1 MKYRCI
7 AFDIDGTLLDS
18 ASADATGLQVALRQ
32 ELGRVEPYNALL
44 STFGMP
50 GREILAAL
58 DVAPVNIERVMRVWQ
73 AEKRARA
80 GWMCIF
86 PGIETTLDG
95 LRARRD
101 ARHRH
106 LQAPGDLR
114 AGLFALW
121 AGRVFRHPHYLR
133 RHRPAQAAPGAAA

>member
-58 DVAPVNIERVMRVWQ
+58 DVSPVDIERVMRVWQ

-86 PGIETTLDG
+86 PGIEKTLDG
-95 LRARRD
+95 LRARG
-101 ARHRH
+101 AT
-106 LQAPGDLR
+106 LGI
-114 AGLFALW
+114 
-121 AGRVFRHPHYLR
+121 VTSK
-133 RHRPAQAAPGAAA
+133 RPET